1 MKNFGQ
7 NFVRQISGFGVEI
20 AAVDV
25 EVTSGRGHVDE
36 VSGLHSLDNTISQV
50 RIFGSEIGVAYYIL
64 SESTKIIFFKYFHYT
79 IYLFPSLEIQ
89 C

>member
-1 MKNFGQ
+1 MKNFRQ
-7 NFVRQISGFGVEI
+7 DFVRQISGFGVEI

-50 RIFGSEIGVAYYIL
+50 GIFGSEIGVAYKIL
-64 SESTKIIFFKYFHYT
+64 
-79 IYLFPSLEIQ
+79 
-89 C
+89 